1 MVKRDLEKIQEFC
14 QNFQKECLKPLREKA
29 DELNGLAGRIT
40 SALSG
45 TDYATNKARAVKE
58 TATKIQDAVDQGE
71 QRIREIEQR
80 VQEQINKRKQLES
93 EGR

>member
-1 MVKRDLEKIQEFC
+1 MVERDLEKIQEFC

-45 TDYATNKARAVKE
+45 TDYAT
-58 TATKIQDAVDQGE
+58 KIQDAVDQGE